1 MLARHDYRYSLDRNW
16 RKDGALRAKAR
27 LLLRR
32 WKEPHANRLVDHSL
46 AFALRVLLPC
56 CQNRIARR
64 QRQAHRGGYPF
75 AVGTGA
81 GLIVLRRQA
90 WR

>member
-16 RKDGALRAKAR
+16 RKASATAKAR

-32 WKEPHANRLVDHSL
+32 RKEPHANRVFDHSL
-46 AFALRVLLPC
+46 ALARRALLPC
-56 CQNRIARR
+56 CQNRIARG

-81 GLIVLRRQA
+81 GLIVMRRDG